1 MTSAKT
7 LTRALLT
14 FGCLYISL
22 HNISLGK
29 RLSILERYETLLDRA
44 YSRLQLSREAKP
56 IDLPDVDVEY
66 AGNKTV
72 IKNLQQISQRINRN
86 PRILAR
92 YFLKG
97 SALSGAITPSGALE
111 IYGKVSKRS
120 LQELYRRFIQTYVR
134 CPTCG
139 SIDTDMSKRG
149 KIWIIK
155 CLACG
160 AESTVEAI

>member
-1 MTSAKT
+1 M
-7 LTRALLT
+7 
-14 FGCLYISL
+14 
-22 HNISLGK
+22 
-29 RLSILERYETLLDRA
+29 SILEDYERLLERA
-44 YSRLQLSREAKP
+44 YSRLQFNREARP
-56 IDLPDVDVEY
+56 IDLPDLDVDYV
-66 AGNKTV
+66 GNKTV

-86 PRILAR
+86 PRIIAR
-92 YFLKG
+92 YLLKG
-97 SALSGAITPSGALE
+97 SALSGAINPSGALE

-120 LQELYRRFIQTYVR
+120 LQDLYRRFIQTYVR

-139 SIDTDMSKRG
+139 SIDTDMSKKG

>member
-1 MTSAKT
+1 MLPNPTMLGDGVSIIDDYGY
-7 LTRALLT
+7 LL
-14 FGCLYISL
+14 
-22 HNISLGK
+22 
-29 RLSILERYETLLDRA
+29 ERA
-44 YSRLQLSREAKP
+44 YSKLQVRREAKP
-56 IDLPDVDVEY
+56 IDLPDLDVDY
-66 AGNKTV
+66 AANKTIV
-72 IKNLQQISQRINRN
+72 KNLQQISQRINRN

-97 SALSGAITPSGALE
+97 SALSGAINPSGALE
-111 IYGKVSKRS
+111 IYGKVSKKS
-120 LQELYRRFIQTYVR
+120 LQDLYRRFIQTYVR

-139 SIDTDMSKRG
+139 SIDTDMIKKG